1 MYAGCGFATREAP
14 RPLCGSSGF
23 LRALLRPMQKVTS
36 TGNAIGGETMRRT
49 SRYWLGGRLGLSP
62 SAHSDARNPL
72 GGFSISTSRSGRWGT
87 TSSARPRESGDRVA
101 PGCTVPLQRQARR
114 ALSADVFDDL
124 DELVEAVAVAAGEV
138 DELLARWTTAPR
150 SGVPATEMPRP
161 RRNSSSPSSR
171 SRRSERSTVLVLT
184 PRTAARSLAGGSRSP
199 GLASPSAIARRISPA
214 TCS

>member
-1 MYAGCGFATREAP
+1 MCIIRVYAGPAGHARERARGRRIPVFMGKPRMVMGLAALPACTASRPIRDSNAAKPESASRHSPSKQPLHEPSRVQSLKIDVCRLRVRAP
-14 RPLCGSSGF
+14 RSTVPLCGSSGV

-101 PGCTVPLQRQARR
+101 PEQHGSSPAPG
-114 ALSADVFDDL
+114 
-124 DELVEAVAVAAGEV
+124 AAGV
-138 DELLARWTTAPR
+138 
-150 SGVPATEMPRP
+150 V
-161 RRNSSSPSSR
+161 
-171 SRRSERSTVLVLT
+171 SRRLR
-184 PRTAARSLAGGSRSP
+184 
-199 GLASPSAIARRISPA
+199 
-214 TCS
+214 